1 MEYKTSEKERARQKA
16 YYQANKEKC
25 KAANKKYYEE
35 HKAERRAYNLQFSEQ
50 NKETLKEYR
59 KEYYK
64 KNREK
69 ILSDKKEYYQKNKDK
84 ILKKKYQYWRE
95 KGKYIGRYEYWKIY
109 LENGGAEKCEKCGS
123 ETNLAIHHKDRN
135 HNNNNISNLQCLCSS
150 CHTRTHNELRK
161 LDRQIQRIEA
171 ERE

>member
-1 MEYKTSEKERARQKA
+1 M
-16 YYQANKEKC
+16 
-25 KAANKKYYEE
+25 
-35 HKAERRAYNLQFSEQ
+35 
-50 NKETLKEYR
+50 
-59 KEYYK
+59 
-64 KNREK
+64 
-69 ILSDKKEYYQKNKDK
+69 
-84 ILKKKYQYWRE
+84 KKKYQYWRE

-123 ETNLAIHHKDRN
+123 ETNLVIHHKDRN